1 MSPVVQKGALCY
13 NKNSAEG
20 YVLPKFTKS
29 VNREIQAEVKYCWVV
44 IPKCKL
50 IPSII
55 HYENMPIQ
63 IYWKFYHQ
71 KNENFQIKNSD
82 IFLFL
87 LKT

>member
-1 MSPVVQKGALCY
+1 MGITQLVFDSLRVD
-13 NKNSAEG
+13 
-20 YVLPKFTKS
+20 T
-29 VNREIQAEVKYCWVV
+29 
-44 IPKCKL
+44 
-50 IPSII
+50 